1 MHEFSELVLVILF
14 FIIATL
20 YSSAGFGGGSSYI
33 ALLSLTVFPVPEI
46 RLIALICNIGVV
58 GVNTWNNIKH
68 KHLPIKRALKIS
80 LISIPFAF
88 VGGSTSLSLSTFTLI
103 LGFSLLIIS
112 LVMISQILKRL
123 ENLRLPKV
131 NNYILSAGIGL
142 LSGLIGIGGGIFL
155 SPILFLSKWG
165 KAKQIAATASLFILL
180 NSLSGLSGLLYSNWN
195 YFSQSFNHEKL
206 TAILLI
212 SVIGGSLLGQQTIR
226 LKGANQRIKGITA
239 ILLFVVSIRL
249 ILNV

>member
-1 MHEFSELVLVILF
+1 
-14 FIIATL
+14 
-20 YSSAGFGGGSSYI
+20 
-33 ALLSLTVFPVPEI
+33 
-46 RLIALICNIGVV
+46 
-58 GVNTWNNIKH
+58 
-68 KHLPIKRALKIS
+68 
-80 LISIPFAF
+80 
-88 VGGSTSLSLSTFTLI
+88 
-103 LGFSLLIIS
+103 
-112 LVMISQILKRL
+112 MISQILKRL